1 MKILSPFV
9 YIYHGILAIFE
20 AIFSFIKHV
29 FLGIAAFPMMIA
41 RIFTGKSTS
50 KVTIESRKTNNS
62 YKKTDI
68 LLAEHEREKA
78 KREAEEERIRNRKQA
93 LSEKDAQKRLSD
105 YIADSAKLE
114 EKTENEKLDK
124 YGNKKLSFGE
134 KIRNLFDTQ
143 LGAGGQIKDKYQDA
157 EEMVINY
164 DGPEAVKSKE
174 KQTYE
179 YIARNQEGAVVKGYF
194 TARSIVEVHS
204 YLRTQGCKVY
214 SIRTSKL
221 INLLYGNVGGT
232 HDKFK
237 TKDLIFFLA
246 QVSTYLKVGIPLAE
260 AIDILTKQFK
270 NKKYKKI
277 LSTLHYDLTIG
288 RSFSEALARQEKAF
302 PSILV
307 NMVKTAEM
315 TGELPETLDDMEEYF
330 TEIEETRKAMVTAM
344 MYPTIIFIIAIAVGT
359 FIMLY
364 VVPKFVEIYNTM
376 DDAQIPG
383 ITTAVLN
390 FSDFLQKYIIY
401 IGIGV
406 VLFLILFIY
415 LYKNVQPF
423 RKGVQWVLM
432 HLPVFGDVIIY
443 KEVTTFTKTF
453 ASLLSHNVFIT
464 DSMDILNK
472 VTNNE
477 IYRDLIYDAIDN
489 ISQGK
494 VISAA
499 FKDQWAF
506 PIPAYEM
513 IVTGEKTGQLPEMM
527 QKISAYY
534 QDLHKNSVTRIKT
547 FVEPALIILLT
558 VMVGVIVLAIVV
570 PMFSMYSQIQA

>member
-93 LSEKDAQKRLSD
+93 LSERNAQKRLSD

-260 AIDILTKQFK
+260 AIDLIVQLRRTPLRH
-270 NKKYKKI
+270 I
-277 LSTLHYDLTIG
+277 STI
-288 RSFSEALARQEKAF
+288 AQ
-302 PSILV
+302 V
-307 NMVKTAEM
+307 
-315 TGELPETLDDMEEYF
+315 TG
-330 TEIEETRKAMVTAM
+330 
-344 MYPTIIFIIAIAVGT
+344 
-359 FIMLY
+359 
-364 VVPKFVEIYNTM
+364 
-376 DDAQIPG
+376 
-383 ITTAVLN
+383 
-390 FSDFLQKYIIY
+390 FSD
-401 IGIGV
+401 GI
-406 VLFLILFIY
+406 FHI
-415 LYKNVQPF
+415 K
-423 RKGVQWVLM
+423 
-432 HLPVFGDVIIY
+432 HVF
-443 KEVTTFTKTF
+443 
-453 ASLLSHNVFIT
+453 N
-464 DSMDILNK
+464 NK
-472 VTNNE
+472 
-477 IYRDLIYDAIDN
+477 
-489 ISQGK
+489 
-494 VISAA
+494 
-499 FKDQWAF
+499 
-506 PIPAYEM
+506 
-513 IVTGEKTGQLPEMM
+513 
-527 QKISAYY
+527 
-534 QDLHKNSVTRIKT
+534 
-547 FVEPALIILLT
+547 
-558 VMVGVIVLAIVV
+558 
-570 PMFSMYSQIQA
+570 